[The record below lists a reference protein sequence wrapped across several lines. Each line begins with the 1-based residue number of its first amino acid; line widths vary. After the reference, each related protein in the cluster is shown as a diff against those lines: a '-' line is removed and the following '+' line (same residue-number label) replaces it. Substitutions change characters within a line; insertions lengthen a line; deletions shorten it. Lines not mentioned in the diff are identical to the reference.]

1 MPVARNAAARAS
13 AHLRWAERY
22 NRTSDT
28 VQKALAHFGR
38 ALDYELAFGTM
49 SDKTDGDFRI
59 DIETEPGTGYSE
71 FTAECVY
78 TGRDDALGR
87 YLGEIQLNPRSLV
100 YVKIV
105 LFPTERVYQYTNTKY
120 RGKITHFWNSLTMY
134 KDRLEQGRR
143 GFPVLEK
150 LTGIGRGMLVACI
163 CKALDEGL
171 IDISSN
177 IVLEATSVG
186 ATGNM
191 DREESTRRLVSYYEG
206 IGFTKLFHGMYDAD
220 VRKNSV
226 AMVAKVEDIIARF
239 DIGSL
244 SPGILD
250 VSQIQRCK
258 GRLYAAQTKNS
269 GAQKRGPDEPD

>member
-38 ALDYELAFGTM
+38 ALDYELAFGTI

-59 DIETEPGTGYSE
+59 DIKTEPGTGFSE

-78 TGRDDALGR
+78 TGRDDELGR
-87 YLGEIQLNPRSLV
+87 YLDEIQLNPRILV
-100 YVKIV
+100 YLKIV
-105 LFPTERVYQYTNTKY
+105 LFPTERVYDTKTKY
-120 RGKITHFWNSLTMY
+120 RGKISHFWNSLTIY
-134 KDRLEQGRR
+134 KDRLERGRS

-150 LTGIGRGMLVACI
+150 LTGIGRGMLVSCI

-186 ATGNM
+186 ATVNI

-206 IGFTKLFHGMYDAD
+206 IGFTKLFHWMYDAD

-258 GRLYAAQTKNS
+258 GRL
-269 GAQKRGPDEPD
+269 GA